1 MEILGLFVIALAVYG
16 YITLKREG
24 KEIGPNSNGRTALG
38 TFSGKFGHC
47 LSAGVLAIYFKIKDK
62 N

>member
-1 MEILGLFVIALAVYG
+1 MEILGLFFIALAVYG
-16 YITLKREG
+16 YIILKREG

-38 TFSGKFGHC
+38 TFAGKFGHC
-47 LSAGVLAIYFKIKDK
+47 MGAGVSAIYFKIKDK